1 MSYYLHCPY
10 DGSSMI
16 PQTGEAQGKSKCPK
30 CGFVDYHNPKPCV
43 DILIMRGDALL
54 LARRAFEP
62 AKGEWDLPGG
72 FIDSGETAEEAVVR
86 EALEETTLHVRVTEY
101 LGSVPD
107 VYVWGN
113 WRVPTLSFCYLVD
126 IVDGEP
132 KAQDDVESLTW
143 VPLDKLPSKL
153 AFEHQIQVIDLL
165 RRRLQQKGMR
175 QASSRLPQG
184 RSQRNCGDS

>member
-1 MSYYLHCPY
+1 
-10 DGSSMI
+10 MI
-16 PQTGEAQGKSKCPK
+16 PHTGEAEGRSRCPT

-43 DILIMRGDALL
+43 DILIMQGDKLL

-86 EALEETTLHVRVTEY
+86 EALEETTLHVRVAEY

-107 VYVWGN
+107 IYVWGN

-126 IVDGEP
+126 IIDGEP

-153 AFEHQIQVIDLL
+153 AFEHQTQVIELLKRRL
-165 RRRLQQKGMR
+165 RREGMR
-175 QASSRLPQG
+175 QASSHPPQG
-184 RSQRNCGDS
+184 QSKQSRGDS